1 MQSYIENELKQK
13 KIQKIVVRL
22 RNRTADLCTGN
33 RPLPVGQLGIK
44 HQGAP
49 GARFSKV
56 PKIFL
61 SFS

>member
-44 HQGAP
+44 HQGP
-49 GARFSKV
+49 DSQKFLRFS
-56 PKIFL
+56 
-61 SFS
+61 